1 VEVDG
6 VTIFVIHDSSI
17 LRYRHT
23 RPDIFTRVCFGELRM
38 LQRTQNLFQLF
49 VERERSDF
57 QTSFTIKKKNISSST
72 YMLNDF
78 KYSSL
83 LFVN

>member
-1 VEVDG
+1 MEVDG

-23 RPDIFTRVCFGELRM
+23 HPDIFTRVCFGELRM

-57 QTSFTIKKKNISSST
+57 QTSFIKRKNISSST

-83 LFVN
+83 LFAN